1 MQYPLRIMFQSTVF
15 STIIIE
21 YYCLFVKQNF
31 NRQKV
36 LLRKKKIK
44 YFQVCVLYL
53 CYNYVILYIVL
64 RYQGVKIL

>member
-31 NRQKV
+31 TRQKV
-36 LLRKKKIK
+36 LLRKKKK
-44 YFQVCVLYL
+44 
-53 CYNYVILYIVL
+53 
-64 RYQGVKIL
+64 